1 MGRVEEKR
9 EEGEDWFEE
18 LVKEDRKRQREE
30 RWERIRGAS
39 FNSWYKLIK
48 GEGIPS
54 YLKKGWEEN
63 RWSRVARFRLG
74 NEMRANRYWEKEETV
89 LCRLCERKRNVGA
102 CVGGL

>member
-39 FNSWYKLIK
+39 FNSWYKLR
-48 GEGIPS
+48 ERV
-54 YLKKGWEEN
+54 YRVTLKKVG
-63 RWSRVARFRLG
+63 
-74 NEMRANRYWEKEETV
+74 
-89 LCRLCERKRNVGA
+89 RKIDGA
-102 CVGGL
+102 G